1 MGGRAAGGPG
11 HRLSRPAV
19 GREHA
24 ARAPP
29 AKMMQLLGL
38 TPFRAIKYDP
48 PGPTACGVTCARI
61 LFLIPLLPLLGFL
74 FNFTVGVRVLGRKA
88 GGHGHDDHGGHGAHH
103 APSPLIGLVAAG
115 TVFLSFLVAVWAVVR
130 GPRRAR
136 PRDRRDAVDLAARRR
151 RRDGRPR
158 RGRRDALHRRV
169 GLPRRPALLGD
180 GPLRHLRRLPH
191 PRLLD
196 RVHGARPGLR
206 PVHVVP
212 EPLHVRDAHPRPGGQ
227 LRGPLRGV
235 GGRRPLLVPPHRV
248 LVPQAERLA
257 TPARRPSSSTGSA
270 TPASWPGCSSSS

>member
-1 MGGRAAGGPG
+1 M
-11 HRLSRPAV
+11 RP
-19 GREHA
+19 
-24 ARAPP
+24 
-29 AKMMQLLGL
+29 
-38 TPFRAIKYDP
+38 Y
-48 PGPTACGVTCARI
+48 

-115 TVFLSFLVAVWAVVR
+115 TVFLSFLLAIGAVLEAHAAPDHAIV
-130 GPRRAR
+130 
-136 PRDRRDAVDLAARRR
+136 RDAVDVAPRRR

-158 RGRRDALHRRV
+158 RGRRHAVHGRV

-248 LVPQAERLA
+248 LVPQAERRR

-270 TPASWPGCSSSS
+270 TPGSWPGCSSSS